1 MAQRF
6 LLDQPGRT
14 AYFALILL
22 GSCRSD
28 PGLVVPV
35 DATPV
40 SVEQVRGWV
49 QSTAPQGH
57 RIHQFKWLF
66 RNDRSSAGG
75 VGRARIAA
83 PDTLRFDARGPL
95 GSGRM
100 AAVVIGDQ
108 KVWAVPEDQVAQF
121 VPDYPLLWAMFG
133 VARYPERGAA
143 LRGIQNGETTVW
155 QYAEGGDT
163 VTYAV
168 SRGSPARFHA
178 EVRRG
183 GKLFGKVDTKLSADG
198 RPVSARL
205 TVPGVPAQ
213 LDIQFVSITADSA
226 FPPETWSPPEP

>member
-6 LLDQPGRT
+6 LLDPPGRT
-14 AYFALILL
+14 VYFALILL
-22 GSCRSD
+22 GGCRSD
-28 PGLVVPV
+28 PALVVPV

-40 SVEQVRGWV
+40 SMEQVQSWV
-49 QSTAPQGH
+49 AATAPRGH
-57 RIHQFKWLF
+57 SIYQFKWLF

-75 VGRARIAA
+75 VGRARVAA

-100 AAVVIGDQ
+100 AAVVIGDE
-108 KVWAVPEDQVAQF
+108 KLWAVPEDQVAQF

-133 VARYPERGAA
+133 VARYPGRGAE
-143 LRGIQNGETTVW
+143 LRGIQNGEMTAW
-155 QYAEGGDT
+155 QYADGSDT
-163 VTYAV
+163 VAYV
-168 SRGSPARFHA
+168 ISRGNPARFHA

-183 GKLFGKVDTKLSADG
+183 GKLFGKVDTRLSAAG
-198 RPVSARL
+198 RPMSARL

-213 LDIQFVSITADSA
+213 LDIQFVSISADSA

>member
-14 AYFALILL
+14 VYVALILL
-22 GSCRSD
+22 GSCRSN
-28 PGLVVPV
+28 PGPLVPL

-40 SVEQVRGWV
+40 SPEQVQGWV
-49 QSTAPQGH
+49 RATAPLGH
-57 RIHQFKWLF
+57 SIHQFKWLF
-66 RNDRSSAGG
+66 RNESSSAGG
-75 VGRARIAA
+75 VGRVRIAA

-100 AAVVIGDQ
+100 AAVVIGDRQ
-108 KVWAVPEDQVAQF
+108 LWAVPEDQVAQI

-133 VARYPERGAA
+133 VARYPERGAV
-143 LRGIQNGETTVW
+143 LRGIQTGEITAW
-155 QYAEGGDT
+155 QYANGSDT
-163 VTYAV
+163 VSYAI
-168 SRGSPARFHA
+168 SRGSQARFHA

-213 LDIQFVSITADSA
+213 LDIQFVAITAESA
-226 FPPETWSPPEP
+226 FPPETWTPPES